1 MSKIILTGLLML
13 STACATDAGTGAL
26 IGGGGGAAAGA
37 GVGALLGGG
46 EGALIGAGVGAAVG
60 AGGGALIGHYMD
72 KQQAEL
78 DRNLQHARVVRE
90 GDKLVVH
97 FSSAILFD
105 SDGSQLQPTAQ
116 EDLGAFTQVLKKYP
130 DTEIVVQG
138 FTDSTGSNKTND
150 KLSAERA
157 SAVVTYLNAAGVP
170 RTRMTAEGMGE
181 SNPSA
186 SNTTTS
192 GRAQNRRVEVAI
204 RPNAALR
211 QKAAEADKAKAG

>member
-1 MSKIILTGLLML
+1 MSKIILAGLLFPP
-13 STACATDAGTGAL
+13 ACATDAGTGAL

-37 GVGALLGGG
+37 GVGAVLGGG
-46 EGALIGAGVGAAVG
+46 EGALIGAGIGAAVG

-78 DRNLQHARVVRE
+78 DRNLSHARVVRQ
-90 GDKLVVH
+90 GDKLIVQ

-105 SDGSQLQPTAQ
+105 TDGAQLRPTAQ

-138 FTDSTGSNKTND
+138 FTDSTGPKQAND
-150 KLSAERA
+150 KLSGERA
-157 SAVVTYLNAAGVP
+157 DAVVSYLTAAGVP

-181 SNPSA
+181 GSPMA
-186 SNTTTS
+186 SNATVA
-192 GRAQNRRVEVAI
+192 GRAQNRRVEVEI
-204 RPNAALR
+204 RPNA
-211 QKAAEADKAKAG
+211 

>member
-1 MSKIILTGLLML
+1 MSKIILVALVLLG
-13 STACATDAGTGAL
+13 TACATNAGTGAL

-46 EGALIGAGVGAAVG
+46 EGALIGAGVGGAIG

-72 KQQAEL
+72 NQQEEL
-78 DRNLQHARVVRE
+78 NRNLQHARVVRE

-97 FSSAILFD
+97 FSSAILFAT
-105 SDGSQLQPTAQ
+105 DGSQLQPGAQ

-138 FTDSTGSNKTND
+138 FTDSTGSSRSND

-157 SAVVTYLNAAGVP
+157 GAVVSYLTAAGVP
-170 RTRMTAEGMGE
+170 RTRMTAEGRGE
-181 SNPSA
+181 SGP
-186 SNTTTS
+186 TS
-192 GRAQNRRVEVAI
+192 TNATAAGRAQNRRVEVEI
-204 RPNAALR
+204 RPNAQLR
-211 QKAAEADKAKAG
+211 QKAAAAG